1 MKMAT
6 RKPKEPVFDMPMEV
20 KNWIEQA
27 NSRLKHMQSEID
39 RLKQENKELKVYRN
53 FAEKKITRSE
63 AE

>member
-1 MKMAT
+1 
-6 RKPKEPVFDMPMEV
+6 MPQEV

-39 RLKQENKELKVYRN
+39 RLKQENTELKAYRK
-53 FAEKKITRSE
+53 FAEHKMTRSE

>member
-1 MKMAT
+1 MVTK
-6 RKPKEPVFDMPMEV
+6 KIKEPLFDMPQEV

-39 RLKQENKELKVYRN
+39 RLKQENVELKAYRK
-53 FAEKKITRSE
+53 FAEHKITRSE